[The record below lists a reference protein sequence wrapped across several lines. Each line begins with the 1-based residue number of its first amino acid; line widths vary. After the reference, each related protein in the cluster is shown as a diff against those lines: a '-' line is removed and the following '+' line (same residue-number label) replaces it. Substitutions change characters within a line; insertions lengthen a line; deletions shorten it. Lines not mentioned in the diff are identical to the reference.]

1 MGATVVNGIESN
13 SVGTSVK
20 HFVANNQEIR
30 RTFNDVIIFPIGSRK
45 IYLKGFEHIVRRLQP
60 WIIMLSYNKV
70 NDTYVSKSLELLI
83 DILRDDWGF
92 EGLVMTDWFGGRNAP
107 AQITAENDL
116 LEPLTKRNWTASK
129 LRKKENCQ
137 NLILIELQAVFS
149 A

>member
-1 MGATVVNGIESN
+1 M
-13 SVGTSVK
+13 
-20 HFVANNQEIR
+20 
-30 RTFNDVIIFPIGSRK
+30 RK

-107 AQITAENDL
+107 AQINAENDL